1 MSVTEI
7 TGTRIRDSRIDQ
19 GIKQADLAQ
28 SVGISA
34 PYLNLIEH
42 NRRRIAG
49 KLLID
54 IARALNVPAEQLNQ
68 GVDATLLDQMNAAAA
83 DMASLAEVARTED
96 LATKFPGWAALI
108 VAQAQRVTALQDRVQ
123 SLTDR
128 MTYDPALAGSLH
140 QVISAVT
147 SVRSAASILAG
158 AEALDADWQARFH
171 RNIYEDSVR
180 LVDSSA
186 ALIRYLEAPETDG
199 APRAPLEEVEA
210 AFVARDFHIKP
221 LEQGA
226 RVDATVAQMG
236 MASAAATQLL
246 TTRLTQYQT
255 DAQTMP
261 LARFSTAARD
271 AHYDPAKLAAQFAV
285 PLDAVLRRLASLPA
299 QDGHPAM
306 GLVEVD
312 ASGALLHAKAV
323 RGFTMP
329 RAGAGCPLWPV
340 FTAFGRPDQPIRAI
354 VTMPDVVAQQILCY
368 AIARPVGAAGFDA
381 PPVLRSTM
389 LVIPD
394 HGDDSTP
401 PVPVGVSCRIC
412 PRSDCTARRE
422 PSALVL

>member
-171 RNIYEDSVR
+171 DN
-180 LVDSSA
+180 
-186 ALIRYLEAPETDG
+186 APDAISNRCADHAIG
-199 APRAPLEEVEA
+199 A
-210 AFVARDFHIKP
+210 
-221 LEQGA
+221 
-226 RVDATVAQMG
+226 
-236 MASAAATQLL
+236 
-246 TTRLTQYQT
+246 
-255 DAQTMP
+255 
-261 LARFSTAARD
+261 
-271 AHYDPAKLAAQFAV
+271 
-285 PLDAVLRRLASLPA
+285 
-299 QDGHPAM
+299 
-306 GLVEVD
+306 
-312 ASGALLHAKAV
+312 
-323 RGFTMP
+323 
-329 RAGAGCPLWPV
+329 V
-340 FTAFGRPDQPIRAI
+340 FNSRT
-354 VTMPDVVAQQILCY
+354 
-368 AIARPVGAAGFDA
+368 
-381 PPVLRSTM
+381 
-389 LVIPD
+389 
-394 HGDDSTP
+394 
-401 PVPVGVSCRIC
+401 
-412 PRSDCTARRE
+412 
-422 PSALVL
+422 